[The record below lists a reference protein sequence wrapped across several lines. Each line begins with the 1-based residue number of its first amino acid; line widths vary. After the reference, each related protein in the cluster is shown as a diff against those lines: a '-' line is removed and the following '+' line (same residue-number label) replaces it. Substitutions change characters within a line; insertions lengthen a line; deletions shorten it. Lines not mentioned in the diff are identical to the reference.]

1 MPFYPLTLVYTV
13 TRDEFTARQCH
24 LNRGVYPVWYP
35 EPRGIPT
42 AQWQID
48 VDNRI
53 RYVPMVIQPTRE
65 LTEMVSRFLGT
76 V

>member
-1 MPFYPLTLVYTV
+1 MTDLDGRCAKADIASFVPV
-13 TRDEFTARQCH
+13 TRDDVTARQQH
-24 LNRGVYPVWYP
+24 LHRGVYPVHYP

-53 RYVPMVIQPTRE
+53 R
-65 LTEMVSRFLGT
+65 
-76 V
+76 

>member
-1 MPFYPLTLVYTV
+1 MPLVIPLILTYRYSLTV
-13 TRDEFTARQCH
+13 TRDDVTARQCH
-24 LNRGVYPVWYP
+24 LSRGVYPVHYP

-53 RYVPMVIQPTRE
+53 R
-65 LTEMVSRFLGT
+65 
-76 V
+76 